1 MAYKPNPDRKVVN
14 GKAVVSANELADFQK
29 QYGSDKTLRDLLNA
43 DKGLSRKKESEDLP
57 KTTDAKVRM
66 SRQSGPPTTTQGATY
81 PKPSIEEGGIKSKSR
96 SSWDSTFGEDA
107 EAGFKRA
114 ARGDS
119 PFNDALMSA
128 GKAGIALEG
137 GKLLGPAG
145 RALGAV
151 AKKMVS
157 EDRPSPS
164 FLREKEQPF
173 SKFDTLTPE
182 NQAASQA
189 YRNAYDDRP
198 GPMKKGGAVKQYTKG
213 GKINLGACGVSTHMP
228 SKKNANW

>member
-29 QYGSDKTLRDLLNA
+29 QYGNDKTLRDLLNA
-43 DKGLSRKKESEDLP
+43 DKGLVRRKDPEDIQSS
-57 KTTDAKVRM
+57 TDNVRIKV

-81 PKPSIEEGGIKSKSR
+81 PKASASKPKDKDSEPSEMVK
-96 SSWDSTFGEDA
+96 
-107 EAGFKRA
+107 GFRA
-114 ARGDS
+114 AREKFGDT
-119 PFNDALMSA
+119 PFVDALMSA

-145 RALGAV
+145 RALGAA

-173 SKFDTLTPE
+173 SRFDTLTPE

-198 GPMKKGGAVKQYTKG
+198 GPMKKGGSVKAKG
-213 GKINLGACGVSTHMP
+213 GKIDLGDCRVSTTT
-228 SKKNANW
+228 KNKSSPAW

>member
-1 MAYKPNPDRKVVN
+1 MAKKLSSFEEAFKEARAE
-14 GKAVVSANELADFQK
+14 GKKTFTFDGKKYGTVTADDEQK
-29 QYGSDKTLRDLLNA
+29 RIDKLGS
-43 DKGLSRKKESEDLP
+43 
-57 KTTDAKVRM
+57 V

-81 PKPSIEEGGIKSKSR
+81 PKASASKPKDKGSEPSEMVK
-96 SSWDSTFGEDA
+96 
-107 EAGFKRA
+107 GFRA
-114 ARGDS
+114 AREKFGDT
-119 PFNDALMSA
+119 PFVDALMSA

-145 RALGAV
+145 RALGAA

-164 FLREKEQPF
+164 SLREKDPPF
-173 SKFDTLTPE
+173 STFDTLSPK

-198 GPMKKGGAVKQYTKG
+198 GPMKKGGLVKQPAKGGPVKLSEAARRGDGIAIRGRTKG
-213 GKINLGACGVSTHMP
+213 KLY
-228 SKKNANW
+228 

>member
-1 MAYKPNPDRKVVN
+1 MAKLSPFEQAFSDARADGKKTFSFN
-14 GKAVVSANELADFQK
+14 GKTYGTTTADDVQK
-29 QYGSDKTLRDLLNA
+29 KI
-43 DKGLSRKKESEDLP
+43 
-57 KTTDAKVRM
+57 DAMPSM

-81 PKPSIEEGGIKSKSR
+81 PKASASKPKAKDSEPSEMVK
-96 SSWDSTFGEDA
+96 
-107 EAGFKRA
+107 GFRA
-114 ARGDS
+114 AREKFGDT
-119 PFNDALMSA
+119 PFVDALMSA

-145 RALGAV
+145 RALGAA

-173 SKFDTLTPE
+173 SRFDTLTPE